1 MTRSLLRRLEL
12 IVIFDFVMIVTAL
25 PAIYVKLRF
34 SVRRILESSL
44 EYYKIINQSIQNSH
58 LKIANFNHV

>member
-58 LKIANFNHV
+58 LKIANFNHA

>member
-58 LKIANFNHV
+58 LKIANFNHL

>member
-1 MTRSLLRRLEL
+1 MIRSLLRRLEL

-58 LKIANFNHV
+58 LKIAHFNHA

>member
-1 MTRSLLRRLEL
+1 MIRSLLRRLEL